1 MTLYEPDPIELELQS
16 TPSSN
21 PGDGTVSVIA
31 RGGSAPYNF
40 IWNDSQARSSESL
53 NFLEPGWYRVTVTDA
68 NGCQEEEQIEV
79 EKSLEILCI
88 KKNIVITPN
97 GDGRNDF
104 LTLDCIHP
112 FKNDVELYDR
122 WGNIVFQSINYDGSW
137 TGLKKNKQVPDG
149 GYFYIIKVVLPTG
162 KRTFKGS
169 LTIIR

>member
-1 MTLYEPDPIELELQS
+1 MIFFRLPLFLLFSFYCSFGEDATIAFVLAEREYDTVKTVPAFYESELKPLGFRA
-16 TPSSN
+16 TY
-21 PGDGTVSVIA
+21 VIA
-31 RGGSAPYNF
+31 P
-40 IWNDSQARSSESL
+40 D
-53 NFLEPGWYRVTVTDA
+53 D
-68 NGCQEEEQIEV
+68 
-79 EKSLEILCI
+79 
-88 KKNIVITPN
+88 